1 MDEQVKNV
9 NPAGVGLLQK
19 ALHILDLFQQDA
31 PYWTQA
37 DISRAAGLTRST
49 ASRLVRF
56 LCEKGYLHEMGP
68 RGRYS
73 LGPAA
78 LDLGRRATAQ
88 LDLRAVFQPVLEDL
102 SRRTGETVLA
112 AATTPTGNAVACVGQ
127 VESTREG
134 LRVFE
139 TIGAVFPLHAGAVSK
154 AVLAFLPE
162 DEQERHIVRGL
173 EPKTPF
179 TITDP
184 AGLRTDLGRT
194 RERGYSVSRQ
204 ETYVGVNGVGAPVFW
219 GDGRPAGSIAIA
231 CPIHRADDAAIAQFG
246 ALVVEAA
253 AQVTAA
259 LGGGT
264 KAGIAAAGAPARGT
278 VESAPGARR
287 TVTSAPGGRGAART
301 RAASKTK
308 ETT

>member
-1 MDEQVKNV
+1 MDERVKIV

-37 DISRAAGLTRST
+37 DISRATGLTRST

-56 LCEKGYLHEMGP
+56 LCEKGYLHEMEP

-78 LDLGRRATAQ
+78 IDLGRRATAQ
-88 LDLRAVFQPVLEDL
+88 LDLRAVFQPVLEEL
-102 SRRTGETVLA
+102 ARKTGETVLA
-112 AATTPTGNAVACVGQ
+112 TATTPAGTAVACVGQ

-154 AVLAFLPE
+154 AVLAFLPQA
-162 DEQERHIVRGL
+162 EQERHIARGL

-184 AGLRTDLGRT
+184 DRLRTDLAQT
-194 RERGYSVSRQ
+194 RERGYSISHQ

-219 GDGRPAGSIAIA
+219 GDGRPAGSVGIA
-231 CPIHRADDAAIAQFG
+231 CPIHRADDAAVVRFG

-253 AQVTAA
+253 AEVTAV
-259 LGGGT
+259 LGGRAQAATAGPAEPAGPAGT
-264 KAGIAAAGAPARGT
+264 
-278 VESAPGARR
+278 R
-287 TVTSAPGGRGAART
+287 TRART
-301 RAASKTK
+301 RSKTK